1 MRRRWVGVVVKAEP
15 TRALSVAAALVMAA
29 TFASFWEFERPGLGL
44 AHGYFLAIILA
55 ALATGPRRG
64 ALLGLFA
71 TLLYA
76 IGVYLN
82 PHVPTTGLPT
92 LATGIRGIS
101 YVAVG
106 LVVGSYASRNRALAA
121 RLAKLMDELR
131 LLAERDKLTGLP
143 NTRAFEIAVSARLE
157 AAQPF
162 VLLVAD
168 LDGLERVNEAN
179 GYDDGNDHL
188 RRVADKMTSTLPSTC
203 DFARIGGDEFAVLL
217 SCENANEASVLAL
230 RFERDLDAA
239 SARVTFGWAMFPE
252 EGSTALALYRIADE
266 RLYARKVLRGERRGI
281 FGSVPDVRVAE
292 G

>member
-1 MRRRWVGVVVKAEP
+1 
-15 TRALSVAAALVMAA
+15 MAA
-29 TFASFWEFERPGLGL
+29 TFAVFWQFERSGLGL
-44 AHGYFLAIILA
+44 SHGYIIAIILA
-55 ALATGPRRG
+55 GLATGPRRG
-64 ALLGLFA
+64 ALVGLLA
-71 TLLYA
+71 TLLYVV
-76 IGVYLN
+76 GVYLN

-92 LATGIRGIS
+92 LATGIRGVT
-101 YVAVG
+101 YVLVG
-106 LVVGSYASRNRALAA
+106 LVVGLYVSRNRALAA
-121 RLAKLMDELR
+121 RLAKLMDELQV
-131 LLAERDKLTGLP
+131 LAERDNLTGLP

-168 LDGLERVNEAN
+168 LDGLERINKAS

-188 RRVADKMTSTLPSTC
+188 RRVADKMTSTLPSAC

-217 SCENANEASVLAL
+217 SCENAKEASALAL
-230 RFERDLDAA
+230 RFERDLDTA

-281 FGSVPDVRVAE
+281 FGSVPDVRVAK